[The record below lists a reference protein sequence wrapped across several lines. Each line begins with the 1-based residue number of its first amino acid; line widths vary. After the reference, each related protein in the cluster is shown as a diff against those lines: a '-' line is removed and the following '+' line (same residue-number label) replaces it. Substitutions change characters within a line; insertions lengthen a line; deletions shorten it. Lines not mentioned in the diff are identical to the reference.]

1 MVNSWC
7 RRLGLSVAL
16 LALSATAQAQ
26 NQSQPQIQPGGGAQG
41 AAQEDVVVATIDG
54 APIRMS
60 DVELAFR
67 GLPAQYRNLPLP
79 MIFGSLLQQLIDR
92 ELVAGAAEKANLT
105 DDPEVAK
112 RLALARRQVLQQAY
126 LSRRVNPQ
134 LTEEKLRAR
143 YEKDIASKP
152 GAEEV
157 SARHILVATEEEA
170 QAGVKALQEGA
181 DFAEQAKEKSIGPSG
196 PRGGDLGFFK
206 AEDMVPEFSQAAFA
220 LNAGETSAPVKTEFG
235 WHVIRVDERRAQPVP
250 TFEESAEE
258 LRQAVAQ
265 EVVAGIMEELRGKAD
280 IKTFNPDGTPQITP
294 GGKQ

>member
-1 MVNSWC
+1 MINSWC
-7 RRLGLSVAL
+7 RRLGLTAMLLTVSVA
-16 LALSATAQAQ
+16 AQAQ
-26 NQSQPQIQPGGGAQG
+26 NQSTPQVRPGGAQG
-41 AAQEDVVVATIDG
+41 AAAEDAVVATIDG

-79 MIFGSLLQQLIDR
+79 MIFGSLVQQLIDR
-92 ELVAGAAEKANLT
+92 QLVANAAEAANLA
-105 DDPEVAK
+105 DDPEVAN
-112 RLALARRQVLQQAY
+112 RLALARRQVLQQIY
-126 LSRRVNPQ
+126 LARRVNPE
-134 LTEEKLRAR
+134 LSEDKLRAR
-143 YEKDIASKP
+143 YEADIASKP

-170 QAGVKALQEGA
+170 DAVVTALKEGA

-220 LNAGETSAPVKTEFG
+220 LQAGETSRPVKTEFG

-250 TFEESAEE
+250 TFEESVDQ
-258 LRQAVAQ
+258 LRQTMAQ
-265 EVVAGIMEELRGKAD
+265 EVVAGVMEDLRGKAE
-280 IKTFNPDGTPQITP
+280 IETFNADGTPQIAP
-294 GGKQ
+294 AKE